1 MLQVLVFIHI
11 IAAITWLGGM
21 LFLAMV
27 MVPLARRDAGV
38 AFGSLRAA
46 AEKFVPIAWAAKVV
60 LAGSG
65 AYLAWTYW
73 EVRPE
78 TFFTGETHFLQYLQ
92 MKTGIFI
99 IVVVLSLLHDFWLG
113 PSDDGPARCG
123 TVIRIT
129 ATDWPW
135 PPTKCTVG
143 GTSGTVNAAAG
154 YWRLCRYQPHLWGG
168 DDPLLGPGVHTLGS
182 LLRHH
187 LAGRDAVRW
196 RW

>member
-27 MVPLARRDAGV
+27 MVPLAPRDAGV
-38 AFGSLRAA
+38 GFGSLRAA

-78 TFFTGETHFLQYLQ
+78 TFLTGETHFLQYLQ

-113 PSDDGPARCG
+113 PRMMDRLDAARSSG
-123 TVIRIT
+123 SPLPTGLGRLFVQWAARI
-129 ATDWPW
+129 
-135 PPTKCTVG
+135 
-143 GTSGTVNAAAG
+143 N
-154 YWRLCRYQPHLWGG
+154 
-168 DDPLLGPGVHTLGS
+168 LLLV
-182 LLRHH
+182 
-187 LAGRDAVRW
+187 LAVVALAVVMTRP
-196 RW
+196 